1 MAAANALQS
10 MAEGVTG
17 IHGISAPKERPPPA
31 RSFKIISWNLLHR
44 DGATICEIAKVI
56 EQERPDLL
64 LLQEAAA
71 SAEPLLAKVG
81 GYYVSNAATGAAH
94 CLAAWSPQPLHQTP
108 AILAL
113 QPGVIVQR
121 RCQVIAFEE
130 FSIAN
135 VHLSHGQML
144 NRRQLRR
151 IAANLP
157 QRAAIMGDCNLVG
170 PSLLPGFRD
179 IGPRQPTHIAG
190 ALVPLRLDRCFVR
203 AMRCDE
209 AKTLDRG
216 KSDHRPISVRL
227 SSCSAD

>member
-1 MAAANALQS
+1 MNGTA
-10 MAEGVTG
+10 T
-17 IHGISAPKERPPPA
+17 APGLRGRRSVA
-31 RSFKIISWNLLHR
+31 RSLKTISWNLLHR
-44 DGATICEIAKVI
+44 GGATVDEIRNVI

-81 GYYVSNAATGAAH
+81 GYYASNAATGAAH
-94 CLAAWSPQPLHQTP
+94 CLAAWSPLPLRRIP
-108 AILAL
+108 EILTL
-113 QPGVIVQR
+113 QPGMIIR
-121 RCQVIAFEE
+121 RHCQVISFDE

-157 QRAAIMGDCNLVG
+157 RSAAIMGDCNLVG

-179 IGPRQPTHIAG
+179 IGPRQPTHNAG
-190 ALVPLRLDRCFVR
+190 ALVPLRLDRCLVR
-203 AMRCDE
+203 AMHCDE
-209 AKTLDRG
+209 ARVLERG
-216 KSDHRPISVRL
+216 TSDHRPIAVRL
-227 SSCSAD
+227 SSSLAV

>member
-1 MAAANALQS
+1 MS
-10 MAEGVTG
+10 E
-17 IHGISAPKERPPPA
+17 IIIAPSLKGRPSSA

-44 DGATICEIAKVI
+44 AGATHDEIRKVI

-71 SAEPLLAKVG
+71 SAEALLAAVG

-94 CLAAWSPQPLHQTP
+94 CLAAWSPLPLRQSP
-108 AILAL
+108 EILAL
-113 QPGVIVQR
+113 QPGVIVKR
-121 RCQVIAFEE
+121 HCQVIAFEE

-151 IAANLP
+151 IAENLP
-157 QRAAIMGDCNLVG
+157 RSAAIMGDCNLVG

-190 ALVPLRLDRCFVR
+190 ALVPLRLDRCFIR
-203 AMRCDE
+203 ALHCDE
-209 AKTLDRG
+209 AKALDRG
-216 KSDHRPISVRL
+216 TSDHRPISVRL
-227 SSCSAD
+227 STQAAE